1 MLYITTNCNR
11 SLFFSIFKVIDVSEI
26 TVPLIEDNIFV
37 DPDENLQRILNIID
51 YIRG

>member
-1 MLYITTNCNR
+1 MLYIANNCNR
-11 SLFFSIFKVIDVSEI
+11 SLLFSIFKVSDVSEI
-26 TVPLIEDNIFV
+26 TVQLIEDNIFV